1 MIKQLGNTLKRLRL
15 IYGYTATE
23 MSKELGISTSYLS
36 EIENN
41 KKQPSL
47 ELLECYAS
55 VFGIKKSSILL
66 LAEQLHEAENIN
78 KGHEFIRSLM
88 VGLINSM
95 SSDVEEE
102 VNEQRD

>member
-1 MIKQLGNTLKRLRL
+1 MIQQIGNTLKRLRL
-15 IYGYTATE
+15 IYGYTAIE

-55 VFGIKKSSILL
+55 VLGLKKSSILL
-66 LAEQLHEAENIN
+66 LAEQLHEAEQNN

-102 VNEQRD
+102 ANE

>member
-1 MIKQLGNTLKRLRL
+1 MIQQLGNTLKRLRL

-41 KKQPSL
+41 KKHSSL
-47 ELLECYAS
+47 EHLECYAS
-55 VFGIKKSSILL
+55 FLGLKKSSILL
-66 LAEQLHEAENIN
+66 LAEQLHEAEKVN

-88 VGLINSM
+88 VRLIDSM

>member
-15 IYGYTATE
+15 IYGYTANE

-41 KKQPSL
+41 KRQPAL

-55 VFGIKKSSILL
+55 VLGLKKSSILL
-66 LAEQLHEAENIN
+66 LAEQLHGAEQNN
-78 KGHEFIRSLM
+78 KGREFIRSLM

-95 SSDVEEE
+95 SSDVEEDAE
-102 VNEQRD
+102 

>member
-15 IYGYTATE
+15 IYGYTAVE
-23 MSKELGISTSYLS
+23 MSKELGISTSHLS

-41 KKQPSL
+41 KKHPSL

-66 LAEQLHEAENIN
+66 LAEQLHGAEQN

-102 VNEQRD
+102 ANE

>member
-1 MIKQLGNTLKRLRL
+1 MIKQLSNTLKRLRL

-55 VFGIKKSSILL
+55 VLGLKKSSILL
-66 LAEQLHEAENIN
+66 LAEQLHEAKQNN
-78 KGHEFIRSLM
+78 KGHVFIRSLM
-88 VGLINSM
+88 VRLINSM
-95 SSDVEEE
+95 SSDVEEGAE
-102 VNEQRD
+102 